1 MNQSEKSLIENIS
14 RAEAALAREQGSFLL
29 FGLFQRETTAGKWDV
44 VVSAPWLTTD
54 RAGAQLIVDKLTEC
68 LTKADWLKT
77 ASVVPLPPDAA
88 FVQSLTR
95 RFQAEHELLE
105 TGNFFTDDVSVDRA
119 FIITA
124 NKHALTHAERPLAA
138 A

>member
-1 MNQSEKSLIENIS
+1 MNQSEKSLIENVS
-14 RAEAALAREQGSFLL
+14 RAEATLAQENGAFVF
-29 FGLFQRETTAGKWDV
+29 FGLLQREETAGKWDV

-54 RAGAQLIVDKLTEC
+54 RAGTEVVINGLTRF
-68 LTKADWLKT
+68 LTAADWLKT
-77 ASVVPLPPDAA
+77 ASVVPLPPDAD

-95 RFQAEHELLE
+95 RFQAEHQLLE
-105 TGNFFTDDVSVDRA
+105 TGGFSTDDVAVDRA

-124 NKHALTHAERPLAA
+124 NKHPLSPAERQLAA